1 MTLPE
6 IHIPDSKDRLQE
18 IAERQRKAQE
28 QLMEIERE
36 RQELEAQRQ
45 ALEELHRKQQELENG
60 RKDLRMK
67 LRRALA
73 LLQREEEALK
83 LDAEQIAK
91 TRIVFEDTLHSVQ
104 EIDPDSWDPAEYEDR
119 LTEALSLL
127 DHARITYNENR
138 AKVSILQDE
147 GIENLPE
154 FTQDSEDE
162 QPDARESDFFYWVK
176 RGFAYNLPLVI
187 IGIII
192 ILLMLRN

>member
-1 MTLPE
+1 MTIPE
-6 IHIPDSKDRLQE
+6 LQNHEGRDRLQE
-18 IAERQRKAQE
+18 IAERQRQAQE
-28 QLMEIERE
+28 QLMLIERE
-36 RQELEAQRQ
+36 RQALEAKRQ

-104 EIDPDSWDPAEYEDR
+104 EIDPESWDAEEYEDR

-138 AKVSILQDE
+138 TKVSILQDE
-147 GIENLPE
+147 ENSHLQTNDPGLPGE
-154 FTQDSEDE
+154 TFDHKAGS
-162 QPDARESDFFYWVK
+162 FFYWLK
-176 RGFAYNLPLVI
+176 QGFAYNMPLVI
-187 IGIII
+187 IGIVII
-192 ILLMLRN
+192 ILMLRK